1 MVAFRTIGAHT
12 TAATVATN
20 DLTRLEQE
28 LEEQRSR
35 GEYITPMSRVQFA
48 IGRRDGAL
56 IRRALEE
63 CLADNTQFVPIRAAV
78 GPLLDEWR
86 ADVAI
91 DELLK
96 RLGDVRPPGTRK
108 AST

>member
-28 LEEQRSR
+28 LEERRSR

-48 IGRRDGAL
+48 IGRRD
-56 IRRALEE
+56 
-63 CLADNTQFVPIRAAV
+63 VS
-78 GPLLDEWR
+78 
-86 ADVAI
+86 
-91 DELLK
+91 
-96 RLGDVRPPGTRK
+96 VRSSQVSMNERPDR
-108 AST
+108 